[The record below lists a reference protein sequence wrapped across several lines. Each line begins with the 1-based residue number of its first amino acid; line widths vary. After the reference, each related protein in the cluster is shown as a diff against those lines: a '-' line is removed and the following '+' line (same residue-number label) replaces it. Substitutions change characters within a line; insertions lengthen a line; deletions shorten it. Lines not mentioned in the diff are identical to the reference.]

1 MAVPVKGASTYCP
14 NLWKEVFIDERG
26 LVYACCCDSARPYGN
41 IYEGR
46 LRDIF
51 NSAAARRQ
59 RRESLNGTLKCFET
73 CFILKKA
80 ALPPAPARA
89 PLAADYSG
97 LRRLKLRFGQL
108 CNIRCV
114 MCVQDHRKGPC
125 LDLGA
130 IKKNVDLSPFG
141 TIEMEGGEPLF
152 MQASRDFFDL
162 AASLGKKV
170 SFLSNGTLID
180 EVWAEKIARHSDY
193 IYVSLN
199 GATKATHELVNAGSK
214 WENVLRN
221 IRRVRK
227 WRKRLGTGLVIRGHM
242 TLVRENLAEVPMFI
256 REFKKFGVEKICFC
270 HAESS
275 VKRFHEDPEAAIE
288 FKKAVAAAY
297 AASPHKKD
305 INLAGLLPLLRAV
318 LPRWRQ
324 GRRH

>member
-1 MAVPVKGASTYCP
+1 
-14 NLWKEVFIDERG
+14 
-26 LVYACCCDSARPYGN
+26 
-41 IYEGR
+41 
-46 LRDIF
+46 
-51 NSAAARRQ
+51 
-59 RRESLNGTLKCFET
+59 
-73 CFILKKA
+73 
-80 ALPPAPARA
+80 
-89 PLAADYSG
+89 
-97 LRRLKLRFGQL
+97 
-108 CNIRCV
+108 

-125 LDLGA
+125 LDLEA
-130 IKKNVDLSPFG
+130 VRKNVDLSPFS
-141 TIEMEGGEPLF
+141 TIEMEGGEPLL

-193 IYVSLN
+193 IYFSLN
-199 GATKATHELVNAGSK
+199 AVTKATHELVNAGSR
-214 WENVLRN
+214 WEAVLRN

-227 WRKRLGTGLVIRGHM
+227 WRRRLGSGVVIRGHM
-242 TLVRENLAEVPMFI
+242 TLVRENLHEVPRFI

-275 VKRFHEDPEAAIE
+275 VKRFHEDPGAAVA

-305 INLAGLLPLLRAV
+305 INLAGLLPLLRSV

-324 GRRH
+324 GRRR